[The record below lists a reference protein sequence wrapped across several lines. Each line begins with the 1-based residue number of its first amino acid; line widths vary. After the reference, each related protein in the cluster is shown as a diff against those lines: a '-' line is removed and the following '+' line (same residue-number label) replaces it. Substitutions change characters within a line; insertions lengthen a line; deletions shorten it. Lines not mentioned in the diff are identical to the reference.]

1 MNCLENRNENGTK
14 WSNQM
19 TCCKGIQLPST
30 FKSSIFQLKDGEQI
44 IAGDAELKKHIT
56 FYYKGL
62 FGPPG
67 SSNVMWDS
75 SLTHDIP

>member
-1 MNCLENRNENGTK
+1 
-14 WSNQM
+14 M
-19 TCCKGIQLPST
+19 TCYKGIQIPST
-30 FKSSIFQLKDGEQI
+30 FKSRIFQLKDGEQI
-44 IAGDAELKKHIT
+44 IAGNAELKKRIT